1 MLVSDSSFL
10 LCLFTI
16 FLMKCYT
23 DDLSCTTCGDCEH
36 RSNSLC
42 VFLRLA
48 MFSLCICYS
57 SHFSNSRNLIGCSF
71 PLGTLQYVHCISY
84 SIFSMFFRSKGTILC
99 IFIIWFIRQ
108 DGLIWVSSWHL
119 FFLREFVCVCVCV
132 RACVRAWYTIFLLLG
147 TSFFVAVTSRLVLS
161 SFQIFWSKAMTTFK
175 ISFTLQYL

>member
-1 MLVSDSSFL
+1 MLEYFSIILVGSSVLLVSDSSFL

-16 FLMKCYT
+16 FLLKCYT
-23 DDLSCTTCGDCEH
+23 DDLVCTTCGDCEH

-108 DGLIWVSSWHL
+108 DGLIWVSSLHL
-119 FFLREFVCVCVCV
+119 FFLRVFVCV
-132 RACVRAWYTIFLLLG
+132 RACVHACALDILSSYCWELVFLLLLLLG
-147 TSFFVAVTSRLVLS
+147 SFCLP
-161 SFQIFWSKAMTTFK
+161 SKF
-175 ISFTLQYL
+175 SG